1 MAFPLATL
9 TLHDFVSRRALLDNL
24 ASRALAEQVELVVL
38 GFPLNLDGG
47 ENEMCARVRNFAQ
60 RLKRRLPIPF
70 YLEPET
76 LTTVEAMGQLRE
88 CGIKKQKLAGV
99 IDQQAAC
106 GILNSFL
113 NRHPSSRVPF
123 G

>member
-9 TLHDFVSRRALLDNL
+9 HLHDFGNRKALLNNL
-24 ASRALAEQVELVVL
+24 AARAKAERVEVVVL
-38 GFPLNLDGG
+38 GLPLNLDGG

-60 RLKRRLPIPF
+60 RLKRRISLPF

-88 CGIKKQKLAGV
+88 RGVKKQKIADVL
-99 IDQQAAC
+99 DQQAAC

-113 NRHPSSRVPF
+113 NRHPASRVPF